1 MVDGRDRLI
10 RRPPSGVVSEP
21 STGIL
26 KDLQSKHPRKIN
38 GPLKDFPILS
48 PVVQFSI
55 DVHTIGR
62 FEFMNFESIAV
73 SLEETKN

>member
-1 MVDGRDRLI
+1 MAEIDSSAGPRQELSLNH
-10 RRPPSGVVSEP
+10 PF
-21 STGIL
+21 
-26 KDLQSKHPRKIN
+26 KHPRKIN

-48 PVVQFSI
+48 PVVQFST

-62 FEFMNFESIAV
+62 FEFMNFESIEV